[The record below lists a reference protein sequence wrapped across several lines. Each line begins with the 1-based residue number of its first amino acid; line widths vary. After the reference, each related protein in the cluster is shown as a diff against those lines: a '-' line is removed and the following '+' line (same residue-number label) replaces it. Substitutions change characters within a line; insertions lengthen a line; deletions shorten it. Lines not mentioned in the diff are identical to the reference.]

1 MFFRFSVKVWFHG
14 SLQYLMGTN
23 LSRMCSNARCKYYSY
38 ICVSNLLDYI
48 YNHHHFHKRTEN
60 IHFRSLLAI
69 SQSIFWN
76 LEPCEWWRIYHHDFI
91 KRTLCSYAIWRLLN
105 LKVVIWYESLSNF
118 VVITCY
124 LLVMIRKFIPLRD
137 HHMLLPRFLSYN
149 VSSVDLR

>member
-105 LKVVIWYESLSNF
+105 LKVV
-118 VVITCY
+118 
-124 LLVMIRKFIPLRD
+124 MIRKFIQLRD
-137 HHMLLPRFLSYN
+137 NHMLLAGYDTKVYPTSW
-149 VSSVDLR
+149 SSHATS